1 MTPLLASAPTPMLF
15 RDLDLQ
21 PEEARSIL
29 RPQKDPIYGFGFT
42 LNPYRGCSHGCRYC
56 YVRDYPAA
64 DLGKGKGVLHDPLAW
79 GRWVAPKTNAA
90 ELLWQQRH
98 KLHGTAVFIG
108 SATDP
113 YQPVEREYR
122 ITRACLEVLLQ
133 CPTTTVLVH
142 TRGPLVLQD
151 LELLKA
157 FGPRLKVGFSIPT
170 DDDTVRQV
178 VEPDAAAIPSRWA
191 VLERLS
197 RAGVQVGVAAAPLM
211 PVHDLAAFVRRAQ
224 ASGAST
230 AWVGGLRLLPKD
242 PFYQVLATHDWLKVL
257 NDDYVATVREAFLAA
272 FPRAR
277 KASRAPERKTGHALI
292 PVARVHQPTL
302 FEAMGA

>member
-1 MTPLLASAPTPMLF
+1 MAPLFALEPAPSLF

-29 RPQKDPIYGFGFT
+29 RPQKDPLYGFGFT

-56 YVRDYPAA
+56 YVRDYPAPDA
-64 DLGKGKGVLHDPLAW
+64 AGGAGALHDPKAW
-79 GRWVAPKTNAA
+79 GSWVAPKTNAPA
-90 ELLWQQRH
+90 LLWQQRH
-98 KLHGTAVFIG
+98 KLHGQAVFIG

-133 CPTTTVLVH
+133 CPTAQVLIH

-151 LELLKA
+151 LDLLKA
-157 FGPRLKVGFSIPT
+157 FGPRIRVGFSIPT

-178 VEPDAAAIPSRWA
+178 VEPEAPPIPSRWA

-197 RAGVQVGVAAAPLM
+197 RAGVSVGIAAAPLM
-211 PVHDLAAFVRRAQ
+211 PVHDLQAFLRRAR
-224 ASGAST
+224 ASGATS

-242 PFYQVLATHDWLKVL
+242 PFYATLERHGWLQVLDEA
-257 NDDYVATVREAFLAA
+257 YVQEVRDAFLEAFPK
-272 FPRAR
+272 PRR
-277 KASRAPERKTGHALI
+277 PSRAPERGRGRDMVPVI
-292 PVARVHQPTL
+292 PARQPAL
-302 FEAMGA
+302 FETA